1 MSTLKEMT
9 DEELAL
15 LYAKGNNKAF
25 DELLPRVQDKIF
37 SYIIYMV
44 KEEDLANDV
53 FQETFTKAIAKLR
66 GGQYSNSGKFLY
78 WLTRIAHNA
87 VMDCYRSLKSKH
99 IVDSNKEN
107 NIENLHCASVL
118 DTCRESEIVKEQSLH
133 DVRRMMDA
141 LPQTQRDVVFMKYYQ
156 GLSFKEIAEET
167 GVSINTSLG
176 RMRYA
181 LINLRKL
188 SRINNISLT
197 LE

>member
-37 SYIIYMV
+37 NYIIYMV
-44 KEEDLANDV
+44 KDEDVANDV

-66 GGQYSNSGKFLY
+66 GGQYSDSGKFIY
-78 WLTRIAHNA
+78 WLSRIAHNA
-87 VMDCYRSLKSKH
+87 VIDCYRSIKTKH

-107 NIENLHCASVL
+107 DIENLHCASVL
-118 DTCRESEIVKEQSLH
+118 DCSRESELVKEQSLH

-181 LINLRKL
+181 LINLRKM
-188 SRINNISLT
+188 SRNNNISLP